1 VVARSVAAVTTAST
15 LTGPDLAAGHVDDA
29 GEADGVGGVLHDP
42 EVGEQVLDL
51 APLPEPDAA
60 DEAIRDAPAAE
71 DVLERPRL
79 GVDAVQDGEVS
90 VAAALTRRSRS
101 ISSATYSASS
111 TSL

>member
-1 VVARSVAAVTTAST
+1 VVARSVAGGHHRVNADRA
-15 LTGPDLAAGHVDDA
+15 DLAAGHVDDA

-79 GVDAVQDGEVS
+79 
-90 VAAALTRRSRS
+90 ALTRYRTAKSP
-101 ISSATYSASS
+101 
-111 TSL
+111 